1 MSDVI
6 KVPLELAITEFDTLN
21 YLGKPIKVKPYLSL
35 PAQEEIIRIYLD
47 QYFEPSV
54 VVGTNRDCLSA
65 EVVLMLAVIDECTD
79 IKVFEDDGVTP
90 FIKLDALLC
99 NIQLWD
105 AIRGKIQNY
114 YDFRESLNKFIKM
127 MEDERSHEQSLAAVV
142 DNFLGDISEV
152 LGKLSK
158 MDISQDGFNKLQ
170 EIVKS
175 VSESKLLSPNTKEK
189 KPRKSSKKEIL
200 Q

>member
-1 MSDVI
+1 MSDVNKI
-6 KVPLELAITEFDTLN
+6 PLDLKITEFDTLT
-21 YLGKPIKVKPYLSL
+21 YSGMEIKVKPYLSL

-47 QYFEPSV
+47 QYFEPSLV
-54 VVGTNRDCLSA
+54 IGTTRDCLSA
-65 EVVLMLAVIDECTD
+65 EAVLMLAVIDECTD
-79 IKVFEDDGVTP
+79 IKVFDEDGVSP
-90 FIKLDALLC
+90 FIKLDALFC

-105 AIRGKIQNY
+105 AIRGKIRNY
-114 YDFRESLNKFIKM
+114 YDFRESLNKFVKM
-127 MEDERSHEQSLAAVV
+127 MEEERAHEQSLTAVV

-158 MDISQDGFNKLQ
+158 MDISQDGFEKLQ
-170 EIVKS
+170 EIVKT
-175 VSESKLLSPNTKEK
+175 VSESKVLSPDTKAK